1 MKLASILI
9 LLFCASVHADFDAM
23 VAVTRQDPSM
33 DWWYAVPGEFTPK
46 ISTVSSVTKD
56 EYFRIIPFFNKYG
69 IDSNRAAHISFD
81 VEVIRP
87 DGSIDISM
95 SDCEGYSG
103 PVKSKTL
110 LPAQAILNMCF
121 DPEDPYGDYRI
132 RVTSVDHVS
141 NETLIQEESIT
152 LKEMTLEKLTASE
165 RDQLFFN
172 YATAPDP
179 SRAFAA
185 FLETEH
191 SFFNEESE
199 PIWSA
204 IWFFKT
210 IFENNPY
217 LLPHLQEIYPAGTRK
232 QKRDIILLLSLLGQ
246 SELLPRISSDLKTY
260 QRGVEAG
267 RIPNP
272 YDEITT
278 GKQLDMLWAEFFA
291 TGTVKPI
298 EQIISAL
305 QLVEHLGTLDKIKA
319 GELDIDELEVY
330 RAGMLEAVF
339 QSALWSLKS
348 NCRECPLVFQYAVG
362 ILNSGKLEKPVQS
375 CLGMLLKSIANESES
390 QPKEN
395 L

>member
-1 MKLASILI
+1 MKRVIILFLI
-9 LLFCASVHADFDAM
+9 FCASAYAEFDTM
-23 VAVTRQDPSM
+23 VALTRQDPSM
-33 DWWYAVPGEFTPK
+33 DWWYAVPAEFTPK
-46 ISTVSSVTKD
+46 VSTISRVTKD
-56 EYFRIIPFFNKYG
+56 EYFRIIPFFNNYG
-69 IDSNRAAHISFD
+69 IDSNHAAFISFD

-95 SDCEGYSG
+95 PECEGHSG
-103 PVKSKTL
+103 PIQSDTL
-110 LPAQAILNMCF
+110 LPASAILNLCF

-132 RVTSVDHVS
+132 RVTSEDHVS
-141 NETLIQEESIT
+141 NETIVQEQVIT
-152 LKEMTLEKLTASE
+152 LEEMTLEKLTNEE

-172 YATAPDP
+172 YVTAPDP

-191 SFFNEESE
+191 SFFNEDSE

-210 IFENNPY
+210 IFEKNPY
-217 LLPHLQEIYPAGTRK
+217 LLPHLQEVFSAGTKK
-232 QKRDIILLLSLLGQ
+232 QQRDIILLLALLDK
-246 SELLPRISSDLKTY
+246 SELLPKISSDLKTY

-267 RIPNP
+267 RTPDP

-298 EQIISAL
+298 KQIISSLA
-305 QLVEHLGTLDKIKA
+305 LVEYLGTLDKIKS
-319 GELDIDELEVY
+319 GELDVDELEVY
-330 RAGMLEAVF
+330 RAGMLESVF

-348 NCRECPLVFQYAVG
+348 NCKECPLVFQYAVG
-362 ILNSGKLEKPVQS
+362 ILNSGELEKPIQS
-375 CLGMLLKSIANESES
+375 CLGMLLQSITNETE
-390 QPKEN
+390 K
-395 L
+395 